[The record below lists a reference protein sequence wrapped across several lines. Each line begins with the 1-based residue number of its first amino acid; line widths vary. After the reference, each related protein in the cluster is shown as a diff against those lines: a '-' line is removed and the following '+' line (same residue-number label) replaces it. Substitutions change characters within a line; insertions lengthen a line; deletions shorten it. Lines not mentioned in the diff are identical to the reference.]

1 MTSTR
6 KAALFACLLGLC
18 PLAHAQR
25 AADDAAASRVTMTVA
40 YVESCLWMD
49 ELHRSTCA
57 KIGANLS
64 EKNRKLCATSD
75 RTFAQR
81 ISVSYPAF
89 KQRHHPTI
97 AANEA
102 SIASAVANPRAS
114 LARHFPLDECRSR
127 NDFAAR
133 HRERLAGLGVEVH
146 CLTLAPARRH
156 LEGRPVAVQRFVQ
169 TCKRR
174 QHLWLMLL
182 VDDINL

>member
-1 MTSTR
+1 MTSAR
-6 KAALFACLLGLC
+6 KSALFAWLLCLC
-18 PLAHAQR
+18 TPAHAQR

-57 KIGANLS
+57 RIGANLS

-75 RTFAQR
+75 RSFAQR

-102 SIASAVANPRAS
+102 SIASAVAKTRAS
-114 LARHFPLDECRSR
+114 LERQFAQMRAGKVSMPDLDSLARE
-127 NDFAAR
+127 
-133 HRERLAGLGVEVH
+133 LGDRCTVVE
-146 CLTLAPARRH
+146 A
-156 LEGRPVAVQRFVQ
+156 E
-169 TCKRR
+169 
-174 QHLWLMLL
+174 WLR
-182 VDDINL
+182 